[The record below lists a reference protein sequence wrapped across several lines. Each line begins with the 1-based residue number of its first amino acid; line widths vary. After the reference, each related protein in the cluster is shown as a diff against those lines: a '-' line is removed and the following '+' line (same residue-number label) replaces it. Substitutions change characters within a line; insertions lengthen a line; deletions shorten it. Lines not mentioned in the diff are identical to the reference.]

1 MVEIPVKTGKKK
13 EIVDITNLVKDL
25 VKKEDFRNGSIILF
39 LTHTTAALTIADL
52 DPGTDLDMLD
62 AYEPMI
68 PKLPYRHPH
77 DPSHVPS
84 HILSSLIGVSVTILV
99 RNSEIV
105 LGEWQRIVLA
115 EFDGPKDRKI
125 IISFHE

>member
-1 MVEIPVKTGKKK
+1 MVEIPVKTSKKK
-13 EIVDITNLVKDL
+13 EIVDITSLVKDL
-25 VKKEDFRNGSIILF
+25 VKKEDFKNGLIVLF

-62 AYEPMI
+62 AFEAMV

>member
-62 AYEPMI
+62 AYEAMI

>member
-13 EIVDITNLVKDL
+13 EIIDITNLVKDI
-25 VKKEDFRNGSIILF
+25 VKKEDFKTGSIVLF
-39 LTHTTAALTIADL
+39 LTHTTAALTVANL
-52 DPGTDLDMLD
+52 DPGTDLDILD
-62 AYEPMI
+62 AYEAMI

-77 DPSHVPS
+77 DPSHVSS

-99 RNSEIV
+99 RNSELV

-125 IISFHE
+125 VISFHE